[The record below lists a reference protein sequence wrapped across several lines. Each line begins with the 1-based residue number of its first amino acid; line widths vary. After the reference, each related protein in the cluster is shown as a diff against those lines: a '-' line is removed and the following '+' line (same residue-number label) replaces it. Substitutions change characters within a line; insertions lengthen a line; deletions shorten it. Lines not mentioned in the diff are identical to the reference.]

1 MDNFFSYISRPVDK
15 VEVDE
20 WLQVNNICLMKM
32 ELFQDLVIGLVEL
45 IYNTYLGNDDG
56 VKINLDLD
64 DNEKHFDW
72 CWKKTLDN
80 FRKEEINF
88 EPDGDHYV
96 FLKGFIFETFYSQT
110 VIEVKMSLN
119 RFFEEIFNFET
130 MFTASDL
137 DLILTIYKNLDKNLI
152 NNLQLKS

>member
-15 VEVDE
+15 TEVDE

-32 ELFQDLVIGLVEL
+32 ELFQDLVMGLVNL
-45 IYNTYLGNDDG
+45 IYDTYLGNEDG
-56 VKINLDLD
+56 VKISLDLE

-88 EPDGDHYV
+88 EPDGDHYQ

-110 VIEVKMSLN
+110 VIEVKMSLDK
-119 RFFEEIFNFET
+119 FFDEIFNFDT

-137 DLILTIYKNLDKNLI
+137 DLILTLYKNLDKNLI